1 MTIGERIKALRKQHG
16 MTQENLAEMLC
27 VSYQAVSKWECGLT
41 NPDLSLIAPLTR
53 LFNISA
59 DELLGITDT
68 DHDLTRKKYNFAL
81 QKYRNNEDHNRS
93 YWWAKEAALA
103 CPKDYHYL
111 EWLAFAEYQLAFDES
126 KSDNPSGEFF
136 NELIENSLRRY
147 EIIIEECTDTD
158 IYSKA
163 VLGKIM
169 VLRFLER
176 NEEADWSA
184 EFEYPN
190 INIKT
195 ASQALSLFEEG
206 QSLLNDLESEGKSFS
221 PIIHL

>member
-1 MTIGERIKALRKQHG
+1 
-16 MTQENLAEMLC
+16 MTQENLAEYLC

-41 NPDLSLIAPLTR
+41 NPDLSLIAPLTK

-68 DHDLTRKKYNFAL
+68 DDDLTRKKYNSAL
-81 QKYRNNEDHNRS
+81 QKYRNSEDHDSS
-93 YWWAKEAALA
+93 YWWAKEATLA
-103 CPKDYHYL
+103 YPKDYHYL
-111 EWLAFAEYQLAFDES
+111 EWLAFEEYQLAFGEN
-126 KSDNPSGEFF
+126 KSENPSSDFF
-136 NELIENSLRRY
+136 NELVENSLRRY
-147 EIIIEECTDTD
+147 ESIIEECTDTD

-176 NEEADWSA
+176 IEEADWSA
-184 EFEYPN
+184 EFEYPDM
-190 INIKT
+190 NIKT

-206 QSLLNDLESEGKSFS
+206 QSLLNYLESESK
-221 PIIHL
+221 

>member
-1 MTIGERIKALRKQHG
+1 MTIGERIKALRKQNG
-16 MTQENLAEMLC
+16 MTQENLAEYLC

-41 NPDLSLIAPLTR
+41 NPDLSLIAPLTK

-68 DHDLTRKKYNFAL
+68 DNDQIRKKYNYAL
-81 QKYRNNEDHNRS
+81 QKYRNNEDHNSS
-93 YWWAKEAALA
+93 YWWAKEAVFAY
-103 CPKDYHYL
+103 PNDYHYI
-111 EWLAFAEYQLAFDES
+111 EWLAFAEYQLAFDEN
-126 KSDNPSGEFF
+126 KSDNPSSEFF

-176 NEEADWSA
+176 IEEADWSA
-184 EFEYPN
+184 EFEYPDT
-190 INIKT
+190 NIKT
-195 ASQALSLFEEG
+195 ATQALALFEEG
-206 QSLLNDLESEGKSFS
+206 QNLLAYLESESK
-221 PIIHL
+221 

>member
-1 MTIGERIKALRKQHG
+1 MGGVFLTIGERIKALRKQNG
-16 MTQENLAEMLC
+16 MTQEKLAEYLC

-41 NPDLSLIAPLTR
+41 NPDLALIAPLTK

-59 DELLGITDT
+59 DELLGITET
-68 DHDLTRKKYNFAL
+68 NHDLTRKKYNSAL
-81 QKYRNNEDHNRS
+81 QKYRNNEDHNSS
-93 YWWAKEAALA
+93 YWWAKEATFAY
-103 CPKDYHYL
+103 PNDYCYL
-111 EWLAFAEYQLAFDES
+111 EWLAFAEYQLAFDEN
-126 KSDNPSGEFF
+126 KSGNSSSEFF

-176 NEEADWSA
+176 IEEADWSA
-184 EFEYPN
+184 EFEYPD
-190 INIKT
+190 INIKS
-195 ASQALSLFEEG
+195 AAQALSLFEEG
-206 QSLLNDLESEGKSFS
+206 QILLNYLDSED
-221 PIIHL
+221 I

>member
-1 MTIGERIKALRKQHG
+1 MTIGERIKALRKQNG
-16 MTQENLAEMLC
+16 MTQENLAEYLC

-41 NPDLSLIAPLTR
+41 NPDLSLIAPLTK

-59 DELLGITDT
+59 DELLGITET
-68 DHDLTRKKYNFAL
+68 DNDQIRKKYNYAL
-81 QKYRNNEDHNRS
+81 QKYRNNEDHNIS
-93 YWWAKEAALA
+93 YWWAKEAAFA
-103 CPKDYHYL
+103 YPNDYHYI
-111 EWLAFAEYQLAFDES
+111 EWLAFAEYQLAFDEN
-126 KSDNPSGEFF
+126 KSDNPSSEFF

-176 NEEADWSA
+176 IEEADWSA
-184 EFEYPN
+184 EFEYPDT
-190 INIKT
+190 NIKT
-195 ASQALSLFEEG
+195 ATQALALFEEG
-206 QSLLNDLESEGKSFS
+206 QNLLAYLESESK
-221 PIIHL
+221 